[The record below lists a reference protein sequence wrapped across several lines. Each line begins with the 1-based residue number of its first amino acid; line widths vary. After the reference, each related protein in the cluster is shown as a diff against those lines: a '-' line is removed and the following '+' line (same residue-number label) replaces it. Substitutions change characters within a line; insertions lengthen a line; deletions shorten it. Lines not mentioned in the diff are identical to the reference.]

1 MKSISR
7 IAVFGVALSL
17 AFAAPVSAFG
27 QAADSNQDGSLKK
40 LDKHEVTRLIA
51 SAKTP
56 EDHRRIAEYFQE
68 QARYYLNLSRADG
81 QKLAAYNSTPYLDS
95 CAMCTTTSYSLEAAV
110 RSLRIGKRMAEQRAD
125 EMLRLAVI
133 HARMAGFDSIDLSS
147 LGL

>member
-1 MKSISR
+1 MKSISG
-7 IAVFGVALSL
+7 IVVFWVALSL
-17 AFAAPVSAFG
+17 AFAAPASSFG
-27 QAADSNQDGSLKK
+27 QSTNSNQNGSLKR
-40 LDKHEVTRLIA
+40 LDKREVSRLIT

-68 QARYYLNLSRADG
+68 QARYYQNLSRADG

-110 RSLRIGKRMAEQRAD
+110 RSLRISKRMAEQRAD

-133 HARMAGFDSIDLSS
+133 HARMAGIDSIDLSS